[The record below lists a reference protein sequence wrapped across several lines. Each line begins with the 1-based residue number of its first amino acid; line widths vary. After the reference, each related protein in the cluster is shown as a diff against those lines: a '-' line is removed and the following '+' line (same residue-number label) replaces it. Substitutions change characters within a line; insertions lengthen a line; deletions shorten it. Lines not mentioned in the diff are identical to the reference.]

1 MTEAHP
7 KHGLSEQLVD
17 GLLELI
23 ADERLAPGD
32 SLPTVRVLAERFS
45 VTTPTIR
52 EALRRLQT
60 TDAVRMRHGS
70 GIYVG
75 DGIHRTLM
83 PNPNSAPMKDE
94 LILQLVD
101 ARLTIEPGIA
111 ALTAVNRSEES
122 LQRLELALDTAK
134 RDKTD
139 HRPHLNFHRELAGGS
154 GNQVLFEVVDSLL
167 AARGREQKALRA
179 LIEDRRRDYEEHL
192 AIFDAVRSGDA
203 AAAEEHTRHHLEQLR
218 TEVAR
223 QLGRAE

>member
-7 KHGLSEQLVD
+7 KPGLSEQLVA

-94 LILQLVD
+94 LIVQLID

-111 ALTAVNRSEES
+111 ALTANNRTEES
-122 LQRLELALDTAK
+122 LQRLQLALDTAK
-134 RDKTD
+134 RDSTD

-192 AIFDAVRSGDA
+192 AIYEAVRAGDA
-203 AAAEEHTRHHLEQLR
+203 AAAERHTRHHLAQLR

-223 QLGRAE
+223 QLGWAE

>member
-7 KHGLSEQLVD
+7 KPGLSEQLVE
-17 GLLELI
+17 GLLQLI
-23 ADERLAPGD
+23 AEERLAPGD
-32 SLPTVRVLAERFS
+32 TLPTVRVLAERFS

-94 LILQLVD
+94 LILQLVA

-111 ALTAVNRSEES
+111 ALSATNRTEES

-134 RDKTD
+134 RDRAD
-139 HRPHLNFHRELAGGS
+139 PGPHLNFHRELAGGS
-154 GNQVLFEVVDSLL
+154 GNQVLFEIVDSLL
-167 AARGREQKALRA
+167 TARGREQKALRA
-179 LIEDRRRDYEEHL
+179 LIEDRKRDYEEHL
-192 AIFDAVRSGDA
+192 AIYEAVRAGDA
-203 AAAEEHTRHHLEQLR
+203 AQAEERTRRHLEQLR
-218 TEVAR
+218 TDVAR
-223 QLGRAE
+223 QLGRAG